1 MKRPDLTLSYHS
13 RGEPAKSRVEKIL
26 RKEDCRYDIDGKL
39 HSVRLIEERV
49 RTRGSPASL
58 AARDDW

>member
-1 MKRPDLTLSYHS
+1 MI
-13 RGEPAKSRVEKIL
+13 E
-26 RKEDCRYDIDGKL
+26 GKL
-39 HSVRLIEERV
+39 HSMRLIEERV